1 MIAVATFLPPTV
13 IDGLNDD
20 GTFSLKLNSSSSSSS
35 ATVSTI
41 IGTLTLLV
49 FIILANVAVS
59 VVVLK
64 SIPPVN

>member
-20 GTFSLKLNSSSSSSS
+20 GTFSLKSNSSSSS

-41 IGTLTLLV
+41 SGTLTLLIV
-49 FIILANVAVS
+49 IILANVAVS